1 MEGEQRRLPGR
12 QAGSALPTPLTR
24 LFIPSYAATMRNMSV
39 LELLFALLLVCLLA
53 GVGVVA
59 VLVWSIVRRT
69 EGNARDVAELKAR
82 VQAGGQAHET
92 SAAEVRER
100 LANTQSAMEGL
111 RAALSARQPIE
122 EEARASLKRLE
133 HVIAGSSSRGAAG
146 ENILEEALRHLPPE
160 MLQRNVWVGG
170 KVVELA
176 LRLPGGKLLPM
187 DSKWVSS
194 VALEQLADPG
204 LDATRRAQ
212 LTAQVERE
220 VERRVREVSQYIDP
234 GTTSPFALAVIPD
247 AAYDVC
253 RSAIVSAHKRH
264 VMVVGYAM
272 ALPYLLTLY
281 QLHLQFARTVDMEKL
296 QSALIDIERQVDVL
310 EGILENKVQRSLTVL
325 QNAYTE
331 GKQASAKIRA
341 STQSAQISSPS
352 NGEMA
357 PGDGAAAGDKVF
369 SSPSHGEVARSA
381 GGAAGD
387 NVFSSPSHGEVTR
400 SAGGAAGDNVS
411 TGSPDAVPEL
421 STDTLRLALI
431 DSVQ

>member
-1 MEGEQRRLPGR
+1 
-12 QAGSALPTPLTR
+12 
-24 LFIPSYAATMRNMSV
+24 MRKMSV
-39 LELLFALLLVCLLA
+39 LELLFALLLVCLVL
-53 GVGVVA
+53 GVAFVGA
-59 VLVWSIVRRT
+59 LVWGLGRRT
-69 EGNARDVAELKAR
+69 EVHARDVAELKAR
-82 VQAGGQAHET
+82 LESAGQTQE
-92 SAAEVRER
+92 SQAAELRER
-100 LANTQSAMEGL
+100 LANTQSALEGV
-111 RAALSARQPIE
+111 RSALSARQSIE

-133 HVIAGSSSRGAAG
+133 SVIAGSSSRGAAG

-160 MLQRNVWVGG
+160 MLQRNVWIGG

-194 VALEQLADPG
+194 VALEQLAEPG
-204 LDATRRAQ
+204 LDANRRAQ
-212 LTAQVERE
+212 LTGQVERE

-234 GTTSPFALAVIPD
+234 ALTSPFALAVIPD

-253 RSAIVSAHKRH
+253 RSAIVSAHMRH

-341 STQSAQISSPS
+341 SVQAVQIT
-352 NGEMA
+352 
-357 PGDGAAAGDKVF
+357 DGAGD
-369 SSPSHGEVARSA
+369 S
-381 GGAAGD
+381 
-387 NVFSSPSHGEVTR
+387 
-400 SAGGAAGDNVS
+400 VS
-411 TGSPDAVPEL
+411 TDSTGAGEIGRDGSTRDL
-421 STDTLRLALI
+421 STETLRLALL
-431 DSVQ
+431 DTVQ

>member
-1 MEGEQRRLPGR
+1 
-12 QAGSALPTPLTR
+12 
-24 LFIPSYAATMRNMSV
+24 MSV
-39 LELLFALLLVCLLA
+39 LELLFALLLVCLIV
-53 GVGVVA
+53 GIGVVGF
-59 VLVWSIVRRT
+59 LVWNLSRSA
-69 EGNARDVAELKAR
+69 EGHARDVAELKTR
-82 VQAGGQAHET
+82 LQAGGQTQE
-92 SAAEVRER
+92 SQAAELRER
-100 LANTQSAMEGL
+100 LSQTQSVVEGL
-111 RAALSARQPIE
+111 RSAVSARQPVE

-133 HVIAGSSSRGAAG
+133 SVIAGSSSRGAAG
-146 ENILEEALRHLPPE
+146 EHILEEALRHLPPE

-194 VALEQLADPG
+194 VALQQLAAPG
-204 LDATRRAQ
+204 LDANRRAQ
-212 LTAQVERE
+212 LMGQVERE

-234 GTTSPFALAVIPD
+234 ATTAPFALAVIPD

-253 RSAIVSAHKRH
+253 RGAIVNAHSRH

-281 QLHLQFARTVDMEKL
+281 QLHLQFARSVDMEKL

-331 GKQASAKIRA
+331 GRQATAKIRA
-341 STQSAQISSPS
+341 STQAVQITDSS
-352 NGEMA
+352 GE
-357 PGDGAAAGDKVF
+357 
-369 SSPSHGEVARSA
+369 
-381 GGAAGD
+381 
-387 NVFSSPSHGEVTR
+387 T
-400 SAGGAAGDNVS
+400 VS
-411 TGSPDAVPEL
+411 TDSPGAEGQV
-421 STDTLRLALI
+421 STESLRLALV

>member
-1 MEGEQRRLPGR
+1 M
-12 QAGSALPTPLTR
+12 LTTLYVPSFR
-24 LFIPSYAATMRNMSV
+24 AKIPNMSA
-39 LELLFALLLVCLLA
+39 LELLFALLLVCVLA
-53 GVGVVA
+53 SIGGVA
-59 VLVWSIVRRT
+59 WLVWSLVRR
-69 EGNARDVAELKAR
+69 AD
-82 VQAGGQAHET
+82 GQ
-92 SAAEVRER
+92 AAEVRER
-100 LANTQSAMEGL
+100 LSHTQVVVEGL
-111 RAALSARQPIE
+111 RSALAARQPIE
-122 EEARASLKRLE
+122 EDARASLKRLE
-133 HVIAGSSSRGAAG
+133 NVIAGSSSRGAAG

-194 VALEQLADPG
+194 VALEQLADTS
-204 LDATRRAQ
+204 LDASRRAQ
-212 LTAQVERE
+212 LTATVERE

-234 GTTSPFALAVIPD
+234 ATTSPFALAVIPD

-281 QLHLQFARTVDMEKL
+281 QLHMQFARTVDMEKL

-331 GKQASAKIRA
+331 GKQATAKIRA
-341 STQSAQISSPS
+341 LAQAVQITESS
-352 NGEMA
+352 GESVYTDS
-357 PGDGAAAGDKVF
+357 PGAEGQ
-369 SSPSHGEVARSA
+369 
-381 GGAAGD
+381 
-387 NVFSSPSHGEVTR
+387 
-400 SAGGAAGDNVS
+400 VS
-411 TGSPDAVPEL
+411 TE
-421 STDTLRLALI
+421 TLRLALV

>member
-1 MEGEQRRLPGR
+1 
-12 QAGSALPTPLTR
+12 
-24 LFIPSYAATMRNMSV
+24 MRNMSV

-53 GVGVVA
+53 GVAGLC
-59 VLVWSIVRRT
+59 VLVLNVLHRT
-69 EGNARDVAELKAR
+69 EAHAGDVAELKSRLA
-82 VQAGGQAHET
+82 AGGQRQEVQ
-92 SAAEVRER
+92 AAELRER
-100 LANTQSAMEGL
+100 LAQTQSVIEGL
-111 RAALSARQPIE
+111 RSALSARQPIE

-133 HVIAGSSSRGAAG
+133 SVIAGSSSRGAAG

-160 MLQRNVWVGG
+160 MLQRNVWIGG
-170 KVVELA
+170 RVVELA

-194 VALEQLADPG
+194 VALEQLADTG

-220 VERRVREVSQYIDP
+220 VERRVKEVSQYIDP
-234 GTTSPFALAVIPD
+234 ALTSPFALAVIPD

-253 RSAIVSAHKRH
+253 RSAIVSAHRRH

-281 QLHLQFARTVDMEKL
+281 QLHLQFARSVDMEKL

-310 EGILENKVQRSLTVL
+310 EGILENRLQRSLTVL
-325 QNAYTE
+325 QNAYSE

-341 STQSAQISSPS
+341 GLQAVQLAET
-352 NGEMA
+352 
-357 PGDGAAAGDKVF
+357 
-369 SSPSHGEVARSA
+369 
-381 GGAAGD
+381 AGD
-387 NVFSSPSHGEVTR
+387 NLSTASPSPHPE
-400 SAGGAAGDNVS
+400 VS
-411 TGSPDAVPEL
+411 TE
-421 STDTLRLALI
+421 TLRLALL

>member
-1 MEGEQRRLPGR
+1 
-12 QAGSALPTPLTR
+12 
-24 LFIPSYAATMRNMSV
+24 MSV
-39 LELLFALLLVCLLA
+39 LELLFALLLVCLIV
-53 GVGVVA
+53 GIGVVGF
-59 VLVWSIVRRT
+59 LVWNLSRGA
-69 EGNARDVAELKAR
+69 EGHARDAAELKPR
-82 VQAGGQAHET
+82 LQAGGQTQET
-92 SAAEVRER
+92 QAAELRER
-100 LANTQSAMEGL
+100 LSQTQSVVEGL
-111 RAALSARQPIE
+111 RSAISARQPVE

-133 HVIAGSSSRGAAG
+133 SVIAGSSSRGAAG
-146 ENILEEALRHLPPE
+146 EHILEEALRHLPPE

-194 VALEQLADPG
+194 VALEQLAAPG
-204 LDATRRAQ
+204 LDANRRAQ
-212 LTAQVERE
+212 LMGQVERE

-234 GTTSPFALAVIPD
+234 ATTAPFALAVIPD

-253 RSAIVSAHKRH
+253 RGAIVNAHSRH

-281 QLHLQFARTVDMEKL
+281 QLHLQFARSVDMEKL

-331 GKQASAKIRA
+331 GRQATAKIRA
-341 STQSAQISSPS
+341 STQAVQITDSS
-352 NGEMA
+352 GE
-357 PGDGAAAGDKVF
+357 
-369 SSPSHGEVARSA
+369 
-381 GGAAGD
+381 
-387 NVFSSPSHGEVTR
+387 T
-400 SAGGAAGDNVS
+400 VS
-411 TGSPDAVPEL
+411 TDSPGAEGQV
-421 STDTLRLALI
+421 STETLRLALV

>member
-1 MEGEQRRLPGR
+1 
-12 QAGSALPTPLTR
+12 
-24 LFIPSYAATMRNMSV
+24 MRNMSV
-39 LELLFALLLVCLLA
+39 LELLFALLLVCLMA
-53 GVGVVA
+53 GTGIVA
-59 VLVWSIVRRT
+59 ALVWSLVRRAD
-69 EGNARDVAELKAR
+69 GQARDVAELKAR
-82 VQAGGQAHET
+82 IQSGGQTQET
-92 SAAEVRER
+92 QSAEIRNR
-100 LANTQSAMEGL
+100 LAQAQSAMEGL
-111 RAALSARQPIE
+111 RSALSARQPIE

-133 HVIAGSSSRGAAG
+133 SIIAGSSSRGAAG
-146 ENILEEALRHLPPE
+146 ERILEEALRHLPPE

-194 VALEQLADPG
+194 PALEQLAEPG
-204 LDATRRAQ
+204 LDANRRAQ

-234 GTTSPFALAVIPD
+234 TTTSPFALAVIPD

-253 RSAIVSAHKRH
+253 RSAIVTAHHRH

-331 GKQASAKIRA
+331 GRQATAKIRSSA
-341 STQSAQISSPS
+341 QSAQLSQ
-352 NGEMA
+352 
-357 PGDGAAAGDKVF
+357 AAA
-369 SSPSHGEVARSA
+369 
-381 GGAAGD
+381 D
-387 NVFSSPSHGEVTR
+387 NLSTE
-400 SAGGAAGDNVS
+400 S
-411 TGSPDAVPEL
+411 TGPGEIARPTSPPDL
-421 STDTLRLALI
+421 STETLRLALL
-431 DSVQ
+431 DPVQ

>member
-1 MEGEQRRLPGR
+1 MRSGAWPGSDRGSLAAIQVRLTVLRGR
-12 QAGSALPTPLTR
+12 DFG
-24 LFIPSYAATMRNMSV
+24 ATIRKMSL

-53 GVGVVA
+53 GMGGVA
-59 VLVWSIVRRT
+59 FLTWTLVRRAD
-69 EGNARDVAELKAR
+69 GQAQDVAELKVR
-82 VQAGGQAHET
+82 LEAGGQT
-92 SAAEVRER
+92 QGTQAAELRER
-100 LANTQSAMEGL
+100 LSQTQSVVEGL
-111 RAALSARQPIE
+111 RSALSARQPVG

-133 HVIAGSSSRGAAG
+133 SVIAGSSTRGAAG

-194 VALEQLADPG
+194 LALEQLAEPG
-204 LDATRRAQ
+204 LDAPRRAQ

-234 GTTSPFALAVIPD
+234 ATTSPFALAVIPD

-253 RSAIVSAHKRH
+253 RGAIVDAHKRH

-310 EGILENKVQRSLTVL
+310 EGILENRVQRSLTVL

-331 GKQASAKIRA
+331 GKQASDTIRPL
-341 STQSAQISSPS
+341 AQGVQL
-352 NGEMA
+352 GEI
-357 PGDGAAAGDKVF
+357 
-369 SSPSHGEVARSA
+369 
-381 GGAAGD
+381 GGGND
-387 NVFSSPSHGEVTR
+387 
-400 SAGGAAGDNVS
+400 
-411 TGSPDAVPEL
+411 
-421 STDTLRLALI
+421 STDF
-431 DSVQ
+431 

>member
-1 MEGEQRRLPGR
+1 
-12 QAGSALPTPLTR
+12 
-24 LFIPSYAATMRNMSV
+24 MRNMSV
-39 LELLFALLLVCLLA
+39 LELLFALLLVCLMA
-53 GVGVVA
+53 GTATVGA
-59 VLVWSIVRRT
+59 LVWSLVRRAD
-69 EGNARDVAELKAR
+69 GQARDVAELKAR
-82 VQAGGQAHET
+82 ILSGGQSQET
-92 SAAEVRER
+92 QAAEIRNR
-100 LANTQSAMEGL
+100 LTQAQSAMEGL
-111 RAALSARQPIE
+111 RSALSARQPIE

-133 HVIAGSSSRGAAG
+133 SIIAGSSSRGAAG
-146 ENILEEALRHLPPE
+146 ERILEEALRHLPPE

-194 VALEQLADPG
+194 PALEQLGEPG
-204 LDATRRAQ
+204 LDANRRAQ
-212 LTAQVERE
+212 LIAQVERE

-234 GTTSPFALAVIPD
+234 ATTSPFALAVIPD

-253 RSAIVSAHKRH
+253 RSAIVTAHHRH

-331 GKQASAKIRA
+331 GRQATAQIRSSA
-341 STQSAQISSPS
+341 QSAQVSQ
-352 NGEMA
+352 
-357 PGDGAAAGDKVF
+357 V
-369 SSPSHGEVARSA
+369 
-381 GGAAGD
+381 AGD
-387 NVFSSPSHGEVTR
+387 NLSTE
-400 SAGGAAGDNVS
+400 S
-411 TGSPDAVPEL
+411 TGPGEITRPGSTPGL
-421 STDTLRLALI
+421 STETLRLALL
-431 DSVQ
+431 DPVQ

>member
-1 MEGEQRRLPGR
+1 
-12 QAGSALPTPLTR
+12 
-24 LFIPSYAATMRNMSV
+24 MSV
-39 LELLFALLLVCLLA
+39 LELLFALLLVCLIV
-53 GVGVVA
+53 GIGVVGF
-59 VLVWSIVRRT
+59 LVWNLSRSA
-69 EGNARDVAELKAR
+69 EGHARDVAELKTR
-82 VQAGGQAHET
+82 LQAGGQTQE
-92 SAAEVRER
+92 SQAAELRER
-100 LANTQSAMEGL
+100 LSQTQSVVEGL
-111 RAALSARQPIE
+111 RSAISARQPVE

-133 HVIAGSSSRGAAG
+133 SVIAGSSSRGAAG
-146 ENILEEALRHLPPE
+146 EHILEEALRHLPPE

-194 VALEQLADPG
+194 VALEQLAAPG
-204 LDATRRAQ
+204 LDANRRAQ
-212 LTAQVERE
+212 LMGQVERE

-234 GTTSPFALAVIPD
+234 ATTAPFALAVIPD

-253 RSAIVSAHKRH
+253 RGAIVNAHSRH

-281 QLHLQFARTVDMEKL
+281 QLHLQFARSVDMEKL

-331 GKQASAKIRA
+331 GRQATAKIRA
-341 STQSAQISSPS
+341 STQAVQITDSS
-352 NGEMA
+352 GE
-357 PGDGAAAGDKVF
+357 
-369 SSPSHGEVARSA
+369 
-381 GGAAGD
+381 
-387 NVFSSPSHGEVTR
+387 T
-400 SAGGAAGDNVS
+400 VS
-411 TGSPDAVPEL
+411 TDSPGAEGQL
-421 STDTLRLALI
+421 STESLRLALV